1 MPTDWSF
8 LDENGDLITG
18 CASCSGSGLEGFD
31 PDSEVE
37 NAHKTQLYVLNVTEQ
52 EHNNGSVSTVYTQE
66 SLRTLDARRE
76 TP

>member
-31 PDSEVE
+31 SDSEVP
-37 NAHKTQLYVLNVTEQ
+37 HKDTAICVKC
-52 EHNNGSVSTVYTQE
+52 NGTG
-66 SLRTLDARRE
+66 A
-76 TP
+76 